1 MHNNFVQVRYHPVCV
16 TPLSEPLEDVEV
28 DEPKTV
34 SYSSDVK
41 VHYLSETSTNQ
52 LDNTTRSAVSLISE
66 KEPLQL
72 IDLFFETFLGDS
84 IK

>member
-1 MHNNFVQVRYHPVCV
+1 
-16 TPLSEPLEDVEV
+16 LEDAEV

-72 IDLFFETFLGDS
+72 IDLFFEPFLGDS

>member
-1 MHNNFVQVRYHPVCV
+1 
-16 TPLSEPLEDVEV
+16 LEDVEV

-72 IDLFFETFLGDS
+72 IDLFFETF
-84 IK
+84 